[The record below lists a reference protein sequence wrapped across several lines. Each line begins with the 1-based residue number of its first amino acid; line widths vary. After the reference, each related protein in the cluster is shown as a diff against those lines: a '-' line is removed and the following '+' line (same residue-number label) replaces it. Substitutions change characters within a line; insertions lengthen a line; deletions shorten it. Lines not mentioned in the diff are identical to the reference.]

1 MRKRLVLYVR
11 LDRWYA
17 NTHIHTRTHIHT
29 LTNTQVGEANALLFR
44 SVAIG
49 RLLSSVKLKPDEGRT
64 SFHLDRGFVVG
75 DRGPKHTFLRSF
87 VRFLKNFQ
95 LFNQHS
101 FSIFAWIRSRLR
113 FSWSEITASSKNES
127 ILSRHDQPLR
137 HVVDMENWS
146 ISDIKRPTCHKSNKQ
161 TIFHCIPLRLVTI
174 LRAERPIEP
183 INPRLTTINRTEE
196 EMKQIKSVLIKN
208 LRYLHCVP
216 FSIAQEWRC
225 SVAIQRERYVEC
237 RWPPT
242 PRLLLPSRRKRKSG

>member
-1 MRKRLVLYVR
+1 M
-11 LDRWYA
+11 
-17 NTHIHTRTHIHT
+17 
-29 LTNTQVGEANALLFR
+29 
-44 SVAIG
+44 
-49 RLLSSVKLKPDEGRT
+49 

-75 DRGPKHTFLRSF
+75 DRGPKQTFLRSF

-113 FSWSEITASSKNES
+113 FSWSEITASSKRVDS
-127 ILSRHDQPLR
+127 LSAWSTTSARGRYGKLIDLR
-137 HVVDMENWS
+137 HQASHLPQVEQ
-146 ISDIKRPTCHKSNKQ
+146 TNKQ
-161 TIFHCIPLRLVTI
+161 TNNISNFHCIPLRLVTN

-196 EMKQIKSVLIKN
+196 ETKQIKSVLIKI

-225 SVAIQRERYVEC
+225 NVAIQRERYVEC

-242 PRLLLPSRRKRKSG
+242 PRLLLPSRRKRKRR